1 MSDENVVEGLREV
14 CEKISRLSDRKDGFF
29 NRAEWGEINFDGAK
43 NDAETIFSIVNTI
56 KNLPIE
62 TFPKPV
68 VEKTRAILSGTLNV
82 LNQINDFT
90 ISQSDPSTQRDGL
103 VVKLSTYA
111 DGILNSVGAQ
121 LSSYILLS
129 GRAKNLIT
137 EMEEDR
143 AESARIM
150 KKTVA
155 FWKTQEKEMEKFKQ
169 TIRESA
175 GKAGAALFTQD
186 FAEEAQIA
194 AKRSKTW
201 LWPTAIFALAA
212 LSIAFF
218 LMFGALDQ
226 VPENTWEAAYRLGG
240 RVVAISVLSYAA
252 VWSGRVV
259 LANMHLANV
268 NKHRAVS
275 LQSLQAFHQAAAD
288 PVAKDAVV
296 LEAARAVYENVPSG
310 FIGRQAAEKGG
321 YARTLEVVKGAGQ
334 FPRTSD

>member
-1 MSDENVVEGLREV
+1 MSDANVVEGLREV
-14 CEKISRLSDRKDGFF
+14 CEKISRLSDREGGFL
-29 NRAEWGEINFDGAK
+29 NRTEWGEINFNSAK
-43 NDAETIFSIVNTI
+43 NDVETLFSIVSTI

-62 TFPKPV
+62 TLPKDFS
-68 VEKTRAILSGTLNV
+68 ERALGTLHETLNI
-82 LNQINDFT
+82 LNQISDFT
-90 ISQSDPSTQRDGL
+90 ISQSDPSAQRDYL
-103 VVKLSTYA
+103 
-111 DGILNSVGAQ
+111 AQ
-121 LSSYILLS
+121 ELSSYAAGVLNSIGVPLSSWILFS
-129 GRAKNLIT
+129 GRTKNLIT

-143 AESARIM
+143 VEVAKIM
-150 KKTVA
+150 EKTVA
-155 FWKTQEKEMEKFKQ
+155 FWKAQEKEIEKIKQ
-169 TIRESA
+169 TFRESA

-194 AKRSKTW
+194 ARRSKRW

-310 FIGRQAAEKGG
+310 FIGRQVAEKGG

-334 FPRTSD
+334 IPRASD